1 MPWQFSFKKIMLFCS
16 NYAENYASTIGQ
28 GLCMSSSS
36 TIVWVNVD
44 LNKTVVDG
52 IKLWLSI

>member
-16 NYAENYASTIGQ
+16 KYAENYASTIRQ
-28 GLCMSSSS
+28 GLFMSSSS
-36 TIVWVNVD
+36 TIVWVNVV
-44 LNKTVVDG
+44 LNRTVVDG